1 MANHSS
7 SKKAIRQIAKRTA
20 VNKSRISKIRT
31 FFKKFLE
38 TMSQSVEKSVAEEA
52 FKKAQSEI
60 ARGVKKGVLKKNTAA
75 RQVSRLAHKLKAK
88 A

>member
-31 FFKKFLE
+31 FFKKAIE
-38 TMSQSVEKSVAEEA
+38 AITGSAQKSDAESA

-75 RQVSRLAHKLKAK
+75 RQVSRLASKLKTK
-88 A
+88 E